1 MAKVHEL
8 LYDTEDFS
16 SVNIG
21 QYLREL
27 SSIIQSTFDRSQ
39 AVDIDIVVDQIDMN
53 INEAIP
59 HGMLMN
65 ELLTNQLK
73 YAFEGN
79 GGNITVRIKKDP
91 EEYQVIYRDNGMG
104 MASKPDLANADT
116 LGFIII
122 YTLLQQVEAE
132 FELDVDNRFELGFTF
147 GRKMK
152 GSHSAL

>member
-65 ELLTNQLK
+65 ELLTN
-73 YAFEGN
+73 
-79 GGNITVRIKKDP
+79 
-91 EEYQVIYRDNGMG
+91 
-104 MASKPDLANADT
+104 
-116 LGFIII
+116 
-122 YTLLQQVEAE
+122 
-132 FELDVDNRFELGFTF
+132 
-147 GRKMK
+147 
-152 GSHSAL
+152 